1 MKLYKVYVGGKTN
14 NKLYTRT
21 QLNCIKKIA
30 KEKNLEFKT
39 KVIYDNAKVLDND
52 ESLECV
58 KCFIDLSGDTHKKVF
73 GY

>member
-1 MKLYKVYVGGKTN
+1 MLVVKQTTSYTQEHNSIALRRLPKKKKV
-14 NKLYTRT
+14 
-21 QLNCIKKIA
+21 
-30 KEKNLEFKT
+30 EFKT

-58 KCFIDLSGDTHKKVF
+58 KCFIDLSEDTHKKVF